1 MTFSTATLD
10 MPVGHGTIYRKIDPQ
25 TGYEFYNVQPLT
37 IHRDFIYA
45 IMMCERMGVK
55 NFFPDLGKSR
65 LIGWYGAYETAVS
78 SVTKNLCGFDK
89 CYYNYVL
96 IEKVEEGLYMPT
108 NSSERWW
115 FKYDH
120 ETDTCV
126 PVEEPKEYE
135 HYSGFTIG

>member
-10 MPVGHGTIYRKIDPQ
+10 MPVGHGTIYRRIDPQ

-37 IHRDFIYA
+37 IHRDFIYVV
-45 IMMCERMGVK
+45 MMCERMGVK
-55 NFFPDLGKSR
+55 NFLQDFGSSR
-65 LIGWYGAYETAVS
+65 LVGWYGAYETAVS
-78 SVTKNLCGFDK
+78 AVMENWCGINEH
-89 CYYNYVL
+89 CYDYAL
-96 IEKVEEGLYMPT
+96 IEKIEEGLYKPA

-115 FKYDH
+115 FKYNQV
-120 ETDTCV
+120 TDTYD

>member
-55 NFFPDLGKSR
+55 NFFPDLGTSR

-126 PVEEPKEYE
+126 PVEEPQEYE

>member
-1 MTFSTATLD
+1 MMLSTATLD
-10 MPVGHGTIYRKIDPQ
+10 MPTGLGTIYRRIDPQ

-37 IHRDFIYA
+37 IHRDFIYVV
-45 IMMCERMGVK
+45 MMCERMGVK
-55 NFFPDLGKSR
+55 NFFPDLGTSR

-108 NSSERWW
+108 NSSER
-115 FKYDH
+115 
-120 ETDTCV
+120 
-126 PVEEPKEYE
+126 
-135 HYSGFTIG
+135 

>member
-10 MPVGHGTIYRKIDPQ
+10 MPTGYKAIDPQ
-25 TGYEFYNVQPLT
+25 MRFTYHNIQPLT
-37 IHRDFIYA
+37 VHRDFIYA
-45 IMMCERMGVK
+45 IMVCERMGVK
-55 NFFPDLGKSR
+55 NFLPDLGSSR

-78 SVTKNLCGFDK
+78 SVTKYLCGFDK

-120 ETDTCV
+120 ETDTCA
-126 PVEEPKEYE
+126 PVEEPQEYKY
-135 HYSGFTIG
+135 YSGFTIG

>member
-55 NFFPDLGKSR
+55 NFLPDLGTSR

-126 PVEEPKEYE
+126 SVEEPKEYE

>member
-10 MPVGHGTIYRKIDPQ
+10 MP
-25 TGYEFYNVQPLT
+25 TGYKILDTQMELTYLNVQPLT

-45 IMMCERMGVK
+45 IMVCERMGVK
-55 NFFPDLGKSR
+55 NFLPDLGTSR

-78 SVTKNLCGFDK
+78 AVTENWCGIDEC
-89 CYYNYVL
+89 CYAYAL
-96 IEKVEEGLYMPT
+96 IEKIEEGLYKPA

-115 FKYDH
+115 FKYDQV
-120 ETDTCV
+120 TDTYD